1 MQQQVVLAIYRAPRF
16 SPNSV
21 QVDRDIMD
29 AVCERLEAHSF
40 LVEKRLETELED
52 ITDVSDVSSLFHS
65 SVPVLS
71 ISAILSMGRLSHTL
85 RLLQKAPCRVINS
98 SESIAL
104 CCHRSAL
111 NDMLRTHHLR
121 VAPQEGDHGYWL
133 KRGAGSAECMDD
145 VMFCADRQQL
155 SVEIEHFH
163 ERGMTDLDISAH
175 QVGDVLKFYG
185 VADTSFFRHY
195 YPGDGGRSKFGQEGV
210 NGIAHHYPFDAEALQ
225 AEITRVAMLTGTFVY
240 GGDAIIH
247 ADGSFHL
254 IDFNDWPSFSR
265 CREDAAE
272 AIASLIYK

>member
-40 LVEKRLETELED
+40 LVEKRLETELENV
-52 ITDVSDVSSLFHS
+52 TDLLSTSA
-65 SVPVLS
+65 VLT
-71 ISAILSMGRLSHTL
+71 MGRLPHTL
-85 RLLQKAPCRVINS
+85 RMLETAPCRVINS
-98 SESIAL
+98 SASITL

-111 NDMLRTHHLR
+111 NDLLRTHHLR
-121 VAPQEGDHGYWL
+121 VAPQEGSNGYWL
-133 KRGAGSAECMDD
+133 KRGAGSAESIDD
-145 VMFCADRQQL
+145 VVFCADRQQL
-155 SVEIEHFH
+155 SVQMQRFR

-175 QVGDVLKFYG
+175 QLGDVVKFYG
-185 VADTSFFRHY
+185 VAGTSFFRHY
-195 YPGDGGRSKFGQEGV
+195 YPSDGGRSKFGQEGV
-210 NGIAHHYPFDAEALQ
+210 NGIAHHYQFDAEALQ
-225 AEITRVAMLTGTFVY
+225 AETTKVAMLTGALVY
-240 GGDAIIH
+240 GGDAVVH